1 MVFNTPNQISAAK
14 YVCLNRR
21 ITWRFLGPLIRSYA
35 PPSPHQANAAKE
47 EKDDNEKGRSSCEVS
62 RADVRGEGAGGRGSV
77 VPLLSLFQRVV
88 KVRGERRRGEG
99 VGGSS

>member
-1 MVFNTPNQISAAK
+1 MFEQENNLEISRPS
-14 YVCLNRR
+14 VS
-21 ITWRFLGPLIRSYA
+21 IIRP

-47 EKDDNEKGRSSCEVS
+47 EKDDNEKGRSSCEIS